1 MKNSKVFRYI
11 WILLIGTI
19 VLSCKDNNSRKEIA
33 KIVQHWQNKEIIF
46 PEDITFTKYGTD
58 TIDYKI
64 PSSSYKILMYVDSI
78 GCTSCK
84 LQLHK
89 WKEFISE
96 LDSLTNGSVPVIFF
110 FHPKDMRE
118 ISYLMK
124 RDGIEI
130 PVCIDLD
137 DELNALNKFPSSQE
151 FQTFLLNEENKIVY
165 IGNPTH
171 NASVKDMYLS
181 EVSNSSYLSST
192 TQTSYNTQIMADIT
206 EFDFGT
212 IQKGSTKTI
221 SVPIKNI
228 GESPFVIFDTRAS
241 CGCTHIEYEKRPIL
255 PDSTTRI
262 SITYNADDMGHF
274 NKTVSLYGN
283 IDNSPLI
290 IKLKGNIEKKP
301 SVKEAPIQNLLT
313 N

>member
-1 MKNSKVFRYI
+1 
-11 WILLIGTI
+11 
-19 VLSCKDNNSRKEIA
+19 
-33 KIVQHWQNKEIIF
+33 
-46 PEDITFTKYGTD
+46 
-58 TIDYKI
+58 
-64 PSSSYKILMYVDSI
+64 
-78 GCTSCK
+78 
-84 LQLHK
+84 
-89 WKEFISE
+89 
-96 LDSLTNGSVPVIFF
+96 
-110 FHPKDMRE
+110 
-118 ISYLMK
+118 MK

-301 SVKEAPIQNLLT
+301 SVKEAPIQNLLI